1 MAQPQDI
8 SGTIRKIQKEIH
20 VLPNITDRLNFIL
33 DATLALFGATTGSI
47 SIADNEEHVLTIV
60 AAKGMDWEKKIAA
73 KLPFNLGVTGRAA
86 SSREIV
92 YVPDVF
98 LDPSYIKLIESVR
111 SELAIPLLTRDTTI
125 GVLNLESDK
134 VNFFSPSI
142 VNQANLFASQLTIV
156 ILEERIAKEAVE
168 KSKREED
175 PVEEILGYDPLI
187 LFLKN
192 RIRQVG
198 PSDTS
203 VMIIGEEGAGKKLVS
218 KSLHFVSQ
226 RKSKPFFTVDC
237 SGLSYELLEA
247 ELFGSFSGKIF
258 NPGKLEQANGGSIYI
273 ESIGDLPLDLQDRLF
288 RTLNEKKVPNPTNS
302 EEQVL
307 NLRVFTGSK
316 RDLLDEIQKGK
327 FSMDLYYRLAEV
339 PLRVPPLRERRGDIP
354 LLAHHFLYIY
364 NRQYG
369 REKTFSNDAIRA
381 LSVMPWG
388 GNVRQLQSV
397 IQYAV
402 LVAPESE
409 LEPSSFS
416 QGNIVGKG
424 ETESIANLTPSAG
437 NLTIPSDILTP
448 NDNLSL
454 KIATERL
461 EAMWIKEAFQR
472 VTTQE
477 EAAKLLGISRG
488 ALQYKIKNNQFLAGY
503 NS

>member
-8 SGTIRKIQKEIH
+8 SATIRKIQKEIH
-20 VLPNITDRLNFIL
+20 NLPNITDRLNFIL
-33 DATLALFGATTGSI
+33 DATLTLFGATTGSI
-47 SIADNEEHVLTIV
+47 SIADQEEYVLTIV

-73 KLPFNLGVTGRAA
+73 KLPFTLGVTGQAA

-92 YVPDVF
+92 YVPDV
-98 LDPSYIKLIESVR
+98 LKDSSYIKLIESVR
-111 SELAIPLLTRDTTI
+111 SELAIPLLTRETTI

-134 VNFFSPSI
+134 VNFFQPEI
-142 VNQANLFASQLTIV
+142 INQANLFASQLTIV

-175 PVEEILGYDPLI
+175 PVEEILGYDPQI

-203 VMIIGEEGAGKKLVS
+203 VMIIGEEGVGKKMVA

-226 RKSKPFFTVDC
+226 RKNKPFLTVDC
-237 SGLSYELLEA
+237 SGLGHEFLEA
-247 ELFGSFSGKIF
+247 ELFGSFAGKIF
-258 NPGKLEQANGGSIYI
+258 NPGKIEQANEGSIYI
-273 ESIGDLPLDLQDRLF
+273 ESIGDLPMDLQNRLLAVL
-288 RTLNEKKVPNPTNS
+288 RDKIVPNTQI
-302 EEQVL
+302 EDRVL
-307 NLRVFTGSK
+307 NLRIFTGSK
-316 RDLLDEIQKGK
+316 RDLLEEIQNGK
-327 FSMDLYYRLAEV
+327 FSMDLYYKLAEV

-354 LLAHHFLYIY
+354 LLAHHFLHIF

-369 REKTFSNDAIRA
+369 RAKTLKNEALRA
-381 LSVMPWG
+381 LSIMAWA
-388 GNVRQLQSV
+388 GNVRQFQNA

-402 LVAPESE
+402 LVNVDIDLGPNSFGQGKMEMETAMPSFLSSNLSMAPE
-409 LEPSSFS
+409 
-416 QGNIVGKG
+416 I
-424 ETESIANLTPSAG
+424 LTPSE
-437 NLTIPSDILTP
+437 
-448 NDNLSL
+448 NLSL

-472 VTTQE
+472 VSTQE

-488 ALQYKIKNNQFLAGY
+488 ALQYKIKNNQFLIGY